1 MWRGLLHPGTNVTV
15 WLVFVVSAMTIV
27 FAGTKLSRYGDQ
39 IAEFTGLGRL
49 WIGVVLMSAATS
61 LPEVFTTV
69 SAGWLDAPDI
79 AAGDL
84 FGAGLS
90 NMLTLGLIDLLHRQ
104 KRVWQQAA
112 LEHTLTAALAMVLT
126 GLAAF
131 FVLLQVNVTHV
142 GIGLGSLIL
151 FILYVLGMRLV
162 FRQEDV
168 KRRQREQEALVEGI
182 TKKHDTGTIR
192 RDDLRRAVIGFSVA
206 ALLLLMAA
214 PFLAWSAER
223 IAEETGTT
231 ATFIGTSLVAITTS
245 LPELVTSIA
254 SVRLGAFDLAVGN
267 LFGSNAF
274 NMAAFFFADV
284 AYRGGGLLS
293 NVSSTHV
300 LTALWSIL
308 MMNIGLMGI
317 IYRAEKRFM
326 LIEPDSLLMIVAY
339 VLGLWLLFR

>member
-1 MWRGLLHPGTNVTV
+1 MT
-15 WLVFVVSAMTIV
+15 WLFFVCSAAVIV
-27 FAGTKLSRYGDQ
+27 LAGTKLSRYGDQ

-49 WIGVVLMSAATS
+49 WIGVVLMAAATS
-61 LPEVFTTV
+61 LPEVFTTI
-69 SAGWLDAPDI
+69 SAGLLNAPDL

-84 FGAGLS
+84 FGAGMS

-112 LEHTLTAALAMVLT
+112 LGHTLTAGLAMVLT

-131 FVLLQVNVTHV
+131 FVLLKVNVTHV
-142 GIGLGSLIL
+142 GVGLGSLTL

-162 FRQEDV
+162 FRQEDME
-168 KRRQREQEALVEGI
+168 RRQREQEVLIE
-182 TKKHDTGTIR
+182 GTIAKQDAVSR
-192 RDDLRRAVIGFSVA
+192 RAELRRAVIGFSLGA
-206 ALLLLMAA
+206 LALLVAA

-223 IAEETGTT
+223 IAEETGTSS
-231 ATFIGTSLVAITTS
+231 TFIGTSLVAITTS
-245 LPELVTSIA
+245 LPELVTAIA
-254 SVRLGAFDLAVGN
+254 AVRLGAFDLAVGN

-274 NMAAFFFADV
+274 NMAAFLFADL
-284 AYRGGGLLS
+284 AYREGGLLGS
-293 NVSSTHV
+293 VSSAHA

-326 LIEPDSLLMIVAY
+326 LIEPDSLLMIVSY